1 MTAVVVDPTAVAH
14 AYRGRLRAQIAELG
28 EPLRIAGLLGH
39 DEGPAATYARY
50 AAKGCESVSIE
61 FDQRRVTPENVER
74 AIAAVNAEGFAPKA
88 FASPED
94 TRERLGR
101 NGFDVER
108 VALRPS
114 PIRLDD
120 PDVMERY
127 LATVCLGSY
136 LERMSEQEG
145 CEFTRA
151 VREAMVEPVLDYVRL
166 EIDAVRR

>member
-1 MTAVVVDPTAVAH
+1 M
-14 AYRGRLRAQIAELG
+14 
-28 EPLRIAGLLGH
+28 
-39 DEGPAATYARY
+39 
-50 AAKGCESVSIE
+50 
-61 FDQRRVTPENVER
+61 PEE
-74 AIAAVNAEGFAPKA
+74 
-88 FASPED
+88 
-94 TRERLGR
+94 TREHLER